1 MCSIHHAS
9 IQKDIHGSWESGRD
23 PSGVFLNHYTL
34 RFQVIPQI
42 LLIFL
47 SMHGKCLSV
56 EKMSVQPEFLC
67 FMLPLTLKDAVLC
80 YCGIWQRQM
89 WEEERVKISSTES
102 SCELPDVWINIAFM
116 IHPAIPKHSES
127 SLTWSRCGKP
137 LPLGS
142 LSFSPVFK
150 NAACW
155 LGPATCPIK
164 AFFFSSSL
172 SFFPENGLTHSCL
185 QLYGNTRLRPGQCGI
200 WGTGTAVT
208 NTLLSPFTRTEFSKY
223 KLPFLWGALLWCLS
237 SSFLLTQSQE
247 LKPNPSVL
255 QGMLHWRPG
264 NPRVILRSLGAAWA
278 PIFWFCSF
286 LEPI

>member
-9 IQKDIHGSWESGRD
+9 VQKDTHGSWESGRD

-42 LLIFL
+42 LIIFL

-164 AFFFSSSL
+164 AFFF
-172 SFFPENGLTHSCL
+172 FF
-185 QLYGNTRLRPGQCGI
+185 
-200 WGTGTAVT
+200 
-208 NTLLSPFTRTEFSKY
+208 
-223 KLPFLWGALLWCLS
+223 LPFL
-237 SSFLLTQSQE
+237 SFLR
-247 LKPNPSVL
+247 
-255 QGMLHWRPG
+255 M
-264 NPRVILRSLGAAWA
+264 A
-278 PIFWFCSF
+278 
-286 LEPI
+286 